1 MSYFAAGGTNSG
13 AHPRR
18 CRGGTPLSGVSL
30 RPSGRTPPGSRI
42 NCQTSSDHLLSLVR
56 KGYRIGEAER
66 EQSVARGASGFLT
79 RLTRV
84 GQRSPGVP
92 QPQRRADAG
101 RDLRSATAASPA
113 PPQPPASFD
122 QRFRCGRRRTA
133 TRAANAYSSGSSER
147 SEESNAT
154 MSGSTGSTGSSP
166 NTVAAVAASDSTTSA
181 TALT

>member
-92 QPQRRADAG
+92 QPQRRADAR

-113 PPQPPASFD
+113 PASTSRIFRSAFPLRAEAARPRGPRTPTPRAPPRGPRSRTQRCRDRPVPPAPRPTPS
-122 QRFRCGRRRTA
+122 QPLPPL
-133 TRAANAYSSGSSER
+133 TRPPAR
-147 SEESNAT
+147 
-154 MSGSTGSTGSSP
+154 P
-166 NTVAAVAASDSTTSA
+166 R
-181 TALT
+181 